1 MIMKATSFE
10 SVCDFGGLTGRE
22 EGGDAFRFASPAS
35 WDSEVGGDISK
46 VFVYKGTPFDQLW
59 QSKMS
64 LADSILGKTYR
75 VWN

>member
-1 MIMKATSFE
+1 MIIKATSFE

-22 EGGDAFRFASPAS
+22 EGGDAFRFARPVSC
-35 WDSEVGGDISK
+35 DVEVGGDISE

-75 VWN
+75 V